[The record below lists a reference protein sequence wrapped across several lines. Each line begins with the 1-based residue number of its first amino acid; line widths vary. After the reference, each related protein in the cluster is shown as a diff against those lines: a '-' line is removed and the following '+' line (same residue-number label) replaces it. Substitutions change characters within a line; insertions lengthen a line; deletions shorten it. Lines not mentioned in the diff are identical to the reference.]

1 MKFVIATGNPR
12 KLTEMERILA
22 PLGINAISQKEAGVF
37 LEPEE
42 DGDTFEANALIKA
55 KAVSMAT
62 GLPAIA
68 DDSGLCV
75 DALDGRP
82 GLYSARYAGEN
93 ATDEEKIAKLLEE
106 MAEVED
112 EKRTAYFVSAICCYF
127 SEEDWFCVR
136 GECHGRIARF
146 SSGNG
151 GFGYDPV
158 FTVEGVGKTFA
169 DLTGEEK
176 DRYSHRGN
184 SLRAL
189 RDALEKRFNG

>member
-1 MKFVIATGNPR
+1 MTFVIATGNPH
-12 KLTEMERILA
+12 KLAEIRRILT
-22 PLGINAISQKEAGVF
+22 PLGIDAISQKEAGVF

-42 DGDTFEANALIKA
+42 NGTTFEENALIKA
-55 KAVSMAT
+55 KAVSEAT

-93 ATDEEKIAKLLEE
+93 ATDGEKIAKLLGELDGVSDRK
-106 MAEVED
+106 A
-112 EKRTAYFVSAICCYF
+112 KFVSAICCYF
-127 SEEDWFCVR
+127 SADDHFCVR
-136 GECHGRIARF
+136 GECHGTIALAP
-146 SSGNG
+146 SGSG

-158 FTVEGVGKTFA
+158 FTVDGLDKTFA
-169 DLTGEEK
+169 SLTGEEK
-176 DRYSHRGN
+176 DRVSHRGN

-189 RDALEKRFNG
+189 QNALNKRFHA